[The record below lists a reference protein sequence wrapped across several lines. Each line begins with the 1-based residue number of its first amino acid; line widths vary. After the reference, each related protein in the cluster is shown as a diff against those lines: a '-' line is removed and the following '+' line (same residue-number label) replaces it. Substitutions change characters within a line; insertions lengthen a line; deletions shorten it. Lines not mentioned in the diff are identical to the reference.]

1 MISINKILLAIVTIF
16 VFSILIF
23 NTFTN
28 KNQNTFESVFY
39 KNNQN
44 WILWLDIK
52 NNEIIFNT
60 WSLNSPLKINYLNSF
75 DKILSYSWEV
85 VNLENNITL
94 NKWIFL
100 INISEINSKYI
111 INWEWFEIK
120 NNWPV
125 ILFID
130 NSWTRTNIFSLN
142 SIIELNLIN
151 IENKK
156 IVNTIF

>member
-60 WSLNSPLKINYLNSF
+60 WSLNSTLKINY
-75 DKILSYSWEV
+75 
-85 VNLENNITL
+85 
-94 NKWIFL
+94 
-100 INISEINSKYI
+100 
-111 INWEWFEIK
+111 
-120 NNWPV
+120 
-125 ILFID
+125 
-130 NSWTRTNIFSLN
+130 
-142 SIIELNLIN
+142 
-151 IENKK
+151 
-156 IVNTIF
+156 

>member
-120 NNWPV
+120 NNTNNKWNP
-125 ILFID
+125 FIF
-130 NSWTRTNIFSLN
+130 TFIRP
-142 SIIELNLIN
+142 SI
-151 IENKK
+151 
-156 IVNTIF
+156 